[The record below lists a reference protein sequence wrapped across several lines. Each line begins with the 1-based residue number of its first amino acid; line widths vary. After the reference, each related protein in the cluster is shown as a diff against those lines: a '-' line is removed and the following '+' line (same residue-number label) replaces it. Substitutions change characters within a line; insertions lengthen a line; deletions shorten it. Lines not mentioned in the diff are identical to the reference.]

1 LDSTCATFDRG
12 LRAVEAF
19 GLDESVDHWRA
30 VRNVIHDD
38 ICTRG
43 VDACCRIV
51 FAGVLCERAA
61 LIL

>member
-1 LDSTCATFDRG
+1 
-12 LRAVEAF
+12 VEAF